1 MEKLQLVFFFKR
13 SLFIGVRLMV
23 SHTALRLRERVE
35 VAMSSIASGW
45 QVNIW
50 PVLSTTSQCGWLN
63 PFFVQ
68 CFEINASVS
77 VQINCSLHVLCVV
90 LPWSPAIPEWSV
102 VVGIAITSPVS
113 WVEPISVPLVS
124 RPEWSVLVSQTMWD
138 RVHIQLATGGKAVGL
153 PVEWSVERVTIN
165 VRVIQSIVISTVFM
179 KSRRVVRSNTN
190 SWEIWVGCDS

>member
-1 MEKLQLVFFFKR
+1 MHPFLYK
-13 SLFIGVRLMV
+13 
-23 SHTALRLRERVE
+23 
-35 VAMSSIASGW
+35 SIA
-45 QVNIW
+45 VF
-50 PVLSTTSQCGWLN
+50 T
-63 PFFVQ
+63 FFLKFFIFFHPLPQ
-68 CFEINASVS
+68 
-77 VQINCSLHVLCVV
+77 NCSVRVV

-165 VRVIQSIVISTVFM
+165 VRVIQLKIVSFYSQQSFVSHIFCLLIEDFYFSTSV
-179 KSRRVVRSNTN
+179 KNQVRMNVKDDKEKRLAIATDITLFRKMPTHFYLF
-190 SWEIWVGCDS
+190 WEK